1 MRASSGFRKIKKTVI
16 TKFNGERERPCIIKV
31 IQSPLAKHH
40 GKLLWSIMSYPA
52 LLKVTVITSMT
63 RTALKAI

>member
-1 MRASSGFRKIKKTVI
+1 MRASSGFRKIKKTAI

-40 GKLLWSIMSYPA
+40 GKLLWSMSYPA

-63 RTALKAI
+63 RIALKAI